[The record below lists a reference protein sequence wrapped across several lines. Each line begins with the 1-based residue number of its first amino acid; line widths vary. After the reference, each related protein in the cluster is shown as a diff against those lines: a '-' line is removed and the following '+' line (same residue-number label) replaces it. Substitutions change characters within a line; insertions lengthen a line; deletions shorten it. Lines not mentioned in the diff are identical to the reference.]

1 MAGDEAGLH
10 ALAGALGGMMALTAT
25 FPLMTVRGA
34 AAGRQAARRH
44 GGERGERNQ
53 DAALRGRCVLRGR
66 GAWHGESGV
75 SREGPMSARYTLH
88 PTTTAHASLLLPAA
102 LPHATAP

>member
-25 FPLMTVRGA
+25 FPLMTVRAG
-34 AAGRQAARRH
+34 AAGRPPAGTVAS
-44 GGERGERNQ
+44 GGKETKTL
-53 DAALRGRCVLRGR
+53 LRGRCVLRGR